1 MKTAKRFAMLAG
13 LALAL
18 MVVPSFAGC
27 SKKGGTA
34 KAAPE
39 SDFEFRL
46 SKDGTFIGITKYK
59 GNAKNLVIP
68 ETIQGLPVEVIGGF
82 ILNKKIKSVV
92 IPSSVKV
99 IQELAFSS
107 CESLENV
114 TLPEELFYIGKKAF
128 SDCVSLKMVTLPEKL
143 FAIEEDAFS
152 NTGLTSVTLPKGL
165 EYLDRAFRECN
176 NLAEINIPDD
186 AAFLLKNATE
196 CVEALKEYYKS
207 KQWTSSFT
215 NTGDE
220 IFSGSII
227 DESVALQKKL
237 REIKCIS
244 YYCARN
250 YYSKAKEKHKK
261 YLSLI
266 LSFY

>member
-39 SDFEFRL
+39 SDFKFQL
-46 SKDGTFIGITKYK
+46 SDDGNFIIITMYK

-82 ILNKKIKSVV
+82 AVNKKIKSVV

-99 IQELAFSS
+99 IKELAFAS
-107 CESLENV
+107 CESLEKV

-143 FAIEEDAFS
+143 FVIELDAFS

-165 EYLDRAFRECN
+165 EYLSEAFRECN

-196 CVEALKEYYKS
+196 CVEVLKEHGCKE
-207 KQWTSSFT
+207 SFFT
-215 NTGDE
+215 VTGNR

-227 DESVALQKKL
+227 NESVALQKEL
-237 REIKCIS
+237 REIKCIP
-244 YYCARN
+244 YNFALR
-250 YYSKAKEKHKK
+250 YYSKAKEKYKK
-261 YLSLI
+261 YPSWVYL
-266 LSFY
+266 

>member
-1 MKTAKRFAMLAG
+1 MKTAKRFAMLTG

-27 SKKGGTA
+27 NGKGESA

-39 SDFEFRL
+39 SDFEFKL
-46 SKDGTFIGITKYK
+46 SKDGTCIQIKNYK

-68 ETIQGLPVEVIGGF
+68 ETIQGVPVEVIGGF
-82 ILNKKIKSVV
+82 SGNKKIKSVV

-99 IQELAFSS
+99 IKEYAFIG
-107 CESLENV
+107 CESLEKV
-114 TLPEELFYIGKKAF
+114 TLPEELFFIAKYAF
-128 SDCVSLKMVTLPEKL
+128 KDCKSLEMVTLPEKL
-143 FAIEEDAFS
+143 FVIEEDAFR

-165 EYLDRAFRECN
+165 EYLDIAFKECN

-186 AAFLLKNATE
+186 AAFLVKNATE
-196 CVEALKEYYKS
+196 CVEVLKERDRKES
-207 KQWTSSFT
+207 WFT
-215 NTGDE
+215 VTGDD

-244 YYCARN
+244 YYFAQE
-250 YYSKAKEKHKK
+250 YYSKAKEKYKK
-261 YLSLI
+261 YLSQAYHQ
-266 LSFY
+266 FY

>member
-27 SKKGGTA
+27 SKKGETA

-46 SKDGTFIGITKYK
+46 SKDGNFIGITKYK

-68 ETIQGLPVEVIGGF
+68 ETIQGLPVEVISGF
-82 ILNKKIKSVV
+82 IGNKKIKSVV

-99 IQELAFSS
+99 IEELAFSS

-114 TLPEELFYIGKKAF
+114 TLPEELFVIGKKAF
-128 SDCVSLKMVTLPEKL
+128 SNCVSLKMVTLPEKL
-143 FAIEEDAFS
+143 FVIEKEAFQK
-152 NTGLTSVTLPKGL
+152 TGLTSVTLPKGL
-165 EYLDRAFRECN
+165 EYLETDAFKECN

-196 CVEALKEYYKS
+196 CVEALKERGCKE
-207 KQWTSSFT
+207 TFFT
-215 NTGDE
+215 VTGDK

-227 DESVALQKKL
+227 NESVAFQKEL

-244 YYCARN
+244 YHFARDD
-250 YYSKAKEKHKK
+250 YSKAKEKYKK

-266 LSFY
+266 LSFYY

>member
-39 SDFEFRL
+39 SDFEFKL
-46 SKDGTFIGITKYK
+46 SQNGTFIKITKYK
-59 GNAKNLVIP
+59 GNAKNMVIP
-68 ETIQGLPVEVIGGF
+68 ETIQGIPVEVIYGF
-82 ILNKKIKSVV
+82 SGNEKIKSVV

-99 IQELAFSS
+99 IGSAAFWN
-107 CESLENV
+107 CKSLEKV
-114 TLPEELFYIGKKAF
+114 TLPEELFVIGEGAF

-143 FAIEEDAFS
+143 FAIEEDAFR

-165 EYLDRAFRECN
+165 EYLAEKVFTGCN

-196 CVEALKEYYKS
+196 CVEALVEHGYKKEKEFFY
-207 KQWTSSFT
+207 TV
-215 NTGDE
+215 TGDK

-227 DESVALQKKL
+227 DESVAFQKKL

-244 YYCARN
+244 YYAARDI
-250 YYSKAKEKHKK
+250 YSKAKEKYKK
-261 YLSLI
+261 YTSWL
-266 LSFY
+266 YY

>member
-68 ETIQGLPVEVIGGF
+68 ETIQGLPVEVINGF
-82 ILNKKIKSVV
+82 YGNKNIKSVV

-99 IQELAFSS
+99 IGELAFAR
-107 CESLENV
+107 CESLEKV
-114 TLPEELFYIGKKAF
+114 TLPEVYPKSWKQFLEVHFFY
-128 SDCVSLKMVTLPEKL
+128 V
-143 FAIEEDAFS
+143 
-152 NTGLTSVTLPKGL
+152 
-165 EYLDRAFRECN
+165 
-176 NLAEINIPDD
+176 
-186 AAFLLKNATE
+186 
-196 CVEALKEYYKS
+196 
-207 KQWTSSFT
+207 
-215 NTGDE
+215 
-220 IFSGSII
+220 
-227 DESVALQKKL
+227 
-237 REIKCIS
+237 
-244 YYCARN
+244 
-250 YYSKAKEKHKK
+250 
-261 YLSLI
+261 
-266 LSFY
+266 

>member
-18 MVVPSFAGC
+18 MAVLSFAGC
-27 SKKGGTA
+27 SKKGEIA
-34 KAAPE
+34 KVAPE
-39 SDFEFRL
+39 SDFEFKL
-46 SKDGTFIGITKYK
+46 SDDGTFITLARYN

-68 ETIQGLPVEVIGGF
+68 ETIRGLPVEVIGGF

-99 IQELAFSS
+99 IGESAFFS

-114 TLPEELFYIGKKAF
+114 TLPEELFYIGYRAF
-128 SDCVSLKMVTLPEKL
+128 
-143 FAIEEDAFS
+143 AY
-152 NTGLTSVTLPKGL
+152 TGLTSVTLPKGL
-165 EYLDRAFRECN
+165 EFLDPEAFAGCN

-196 CVEALKEYYKS
+196 CAEVLDKYYYEEE
-207 KQWTSSFT
+207 FT
-215 NTGDE
+215 ITGDD

-237 REIKCIS
+237 KEIKCIDS
-244 YYCARN
+244 GYADKR
-250 YYSKAKEKHKK
+250 YSKFKEIQKEV
-261 YLSLI
+261 LSWLD
-266 LSFY
+266 